1 MNTASP
7 KPLKLDETV
16 DRRILNMEI
25 KVVIA
30 DDEPLARRLLVRL
43 VDAQNDLSIAGVA
56 HNGRNAESMIA
67 ELRPDLVFLDV
78 NMPKMTG
85 VEITEAIQQM
95 PVAPFVVFVTAFDHY
110 ATTAFDLDVLDY
122 LVKPIEKERFARAV
136 DRARKAIKARRV
148 EELGQEIAAVASPE
162 PERPTSDAPYVIIK
176 QRDELIRVPEDDIYW
191 LEAASQYVN
200 IHTKDEQYVVSE
212 PLKRYFS
219 RLASPAFR
227 RVHRSAV
234 VNVQKVHR
242 VLRRANGVHELELA
256 NGTRVALSRSR
267 RALVDELLNASTSN
281 RNAR

>member
-1 MNTASP
+1 
-7 KPLKLDETV
+7 
-16 DRRILNMEI
+16 MEI

-43 VDAQNDLSIAGVA
+43 VNAQTDLNIVGVA
-56 HNGRNAESMIA
+56 HNGRSAENMIA

-78 NMPKMTG
+78 SMPKMTG

-95 PVAPFVVFVTAFDHY
+95 PVAPFVVFVTAFDEY

-136 DRARKAIKARRV
+136 DRAKKAIKARRV

-162 PERPTSDAPYVIIK
+162 PEAPQGDAPYVTLK
-176 QRDELIRVPEDDIYW
+176 QRDELVRVREADIYW

-200 IHTKDEQYVVSE
+200 IHMKDERYVVAE

-219 RLASPAFR
+219 RLSLPHFK

-267 RALVDELLNASTSN
+267 RALVDELLDASTGN
-281 RNAR
+281 RNAS